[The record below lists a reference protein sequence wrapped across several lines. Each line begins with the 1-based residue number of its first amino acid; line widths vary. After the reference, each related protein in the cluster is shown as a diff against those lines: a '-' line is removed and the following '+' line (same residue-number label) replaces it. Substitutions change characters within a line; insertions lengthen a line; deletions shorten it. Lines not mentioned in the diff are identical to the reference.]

1 MRDGIWKGLP
11 LSREWRSTLRSAL
24 RDADHGSTLKGK
36 MSHALAKSL
45 AGVSASF
52 LRRLHR
58 RASDD
63 GPVLPGLADIS
74 SLGAVTPLEA
84 LIARRFVQLEAGGG
98 FGPSLVQQA
107 FGDGLLQFKASMC
120 RALRQHIGLEG
131 EAGSTLQALA
141 AAETNVDVNEIAAA
155 YLNGQRPPRA
165 EPRRPVNLDE
175 DLTVSL

>member
-1 MRDGIWKGLP
+1 MRDGIWKDLP

-24 RDADHGSTLKGK
+24 READHGSTLRGK

-52 LRRLHR
+52 LRRLQR

-63 GPVLPGLADIS
+63 RPVLPGLGDIS

-98 FGPSLVQQA
+98 SGPSLVQQA
-107 FGDGLLQFKASMC
+107 CGDGLLQFKAQMG
-120 RALRQHIGLEG
+120 RALRQHISLEG
-131 EAGSTLQALA
+131 EAGPALKALA
-141 AAETNVDVNEIAAA
+141 AAEATINVNEIAAA
-155 YLNGQRPPRA
+155 CLNGQRPPRA

-175 DLTVSL
+175 DLTVSI